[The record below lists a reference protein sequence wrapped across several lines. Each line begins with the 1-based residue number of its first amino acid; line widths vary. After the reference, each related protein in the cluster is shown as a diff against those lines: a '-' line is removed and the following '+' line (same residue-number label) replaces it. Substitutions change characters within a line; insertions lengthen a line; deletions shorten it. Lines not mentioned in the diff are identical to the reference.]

1 MGQLP
6 KIVGWC
12 AVALV
17 GFLALSWRVGLAG
30 PGEGFDWEL
39 ASVFGTALGTT
50 LLALATGALALLTYR
65 EVTATQELAELTRN
79 DQLMRDRPLVLA
91 RVTSYQ
97 PAAAPGT
104 PSGDESRGWLT
115 VELWNVGLGPA
126 ARIELGV
133 TYDREPGPSP
143 EIASVILTAIPPGA
157 TATPGLEVLWS
168 SRPTGRKVTAS
179 DFTPTGAYLD
189 RSLGRAQQII
199 PSSEAGQDGHQGPGS
214 PGS

>member
-1 MGQLP
+1 M
-6 KIVGWC
+6 V
-12 AVALV
+12 V
-17 GFLALSWRVGLAG
+17 ALSWWVGWLG
-30 PGEGFDWEL
+30 PEEGFDWDL

-65 EVTATQELAELTRN
+65 EVGATQDLAEMTRN

-91 RVTSYQ
+91 TVTSYQ

-104 PSGDESRGWLT
+104 PSGDESRGLLT

-126 ARIELGV
+126 ARIELGA
-133 TYDREPGPSP
+133 TYDREPGLSP
-143 EIASVILTAIPPGA
+143 EIAPVICTAIPPGA

-189 RSLGRAQQII
+189 RSLGHAQQII
-199 PSSEAGQDGHQGPGS
+199 PSSEAGHQGPGS